1 MRFLRE
7 LGRET
12 GEVAIFPGA
21 FHPPTVAHVALA
33 GAARNHVQEVVWA
46 MPEAFP
52 HKTYEG
58 VGREQRLRMVMG
70 ATEDAVAVS
79 RENLYFAVAAELSAA
94 MPGVK
99 ISILTGEDSARRI
112 LEWDYGEGEVWKR
125 EYLHE
130 NLQSFPILTTRRG
143 GGGGNWVVPKEFAS
157 YFRWLEMSSEQMNM
171 MDISSRAVRDRI
183 ASGVEWRELVPEALW
198 EAVSKLYGSSGSVSG
213 Q

>member
-1 MRFLRE
+1 MQFLRE

-12 GEVAIFPGA
+12 REVAIFPGA

-33 GAARNHVQEVVWA
+33 GAARSHVQEVVWA
-46 MPEAFP
+46 MPETFP

-58 VGREQRLRMVMG
+58 VGREQRLQLVMG
-70 ATEDAVAVS
+70 ATGDAVAVS

-99 ISILTGEDSARRI
+99 VSILTGEDSARRI

-125 EYLHE
+125 DYLHE
-130 NLQSFPILTTRRG
+130 NLQSFPVLTTRRG
-143 GGGGNWVVPKEFAS
+143 GDWVVPKEFAS
-157 YFRWLEMSSEQMNM
+157 YFRWLEMGSAQI
-171 MDISSRAVRDRI
+171 DISSSAVRDRI
-183 ASGVEWRELVPEALW
+183 MSGVEWRELVPEALW
-198 EAVSKLYGSSGSVSG
+198 EAVATLYGSSGSVSG